1 MYVYIHPIIYEP
13 WCDIE
18 ERDQNEESS
27 YIEFLKEIGTNS
39 VIFNPT
45 PSDLEKIES
54 NKKDYK
60 EIMDSACI
68 RLHNEEN
75 WSLICNEWLDRI
87 NGFLAF
93 CEKLEAN

>member
-39 VIFNPT
+39 IIMNPT
-45 PSDLEKIES
+45 LSDLEKIQL

-60 EIMDSACI
+60 EISDGACI
-68 RLHNEEN
+68 RLHNEEK
-75 WSLICNEWLDRI
+75 WSIICNEWLERI
-87 NGFLAF
+87 ERFIDF
-93 CEKLEAN
+93 FDKLQS